1 VTRKPKPSAGKNSAA
16 SIKSTTAAGFI
27 AKMTAHQSDEERKK
41 IQKYFKME
49 KGQYGEGDKFMG
61 IRMGILFRLA
71 KESTDMTP
79 SEIEKLLQS
88 PVHEVRA
95 GGVSIMNNQ
104 ARNKKTSQKQRKAL
118 FDLYL
123 KRHDRI
129 NNWDL
134 VDLGAVHV
142 IGLYLFDKPRTILYK
157 LAASKNIWKRRTA
170 IVSTG
175 YFLKHDDVED
185 TFTIGELMVNDK
197 EDLINKA
204 VGGWVRHAGRGKHRG
219 RLLSFLDKHAP
230 TMPRTAL
237 RYAIEHLSKNQK
249 DHYMALANK

>member
-1 VTRKPKPSAGKNSAA
+1 MKKTSTREKISNPR
-16 SIKSTTAAGFI
+16 STTAAAFI
-27 AKMTAHQSDEERKK
+27 GKMKAHQSDDELKK

-61 IRMGILFRLA
+61 IRMGTLFKMA
-71 KESTDMTP
+71 KESMDMET
-79 SEIEKLLQS
+79 SEVEKLLES
-88 PVHEVRA
+88 NIHEVRA
-95 GGVSIMNNQ
+95 GAVSIMNNQ
-104 ARNKKTSQKQRKAL
+104 ARNKKTPESHRKEL

-123 KRHDRI
+123 RRHDRI

-142 IGLYLFDKPRTILYK
+142 IGQYLFDKPRKILYK
-157 LAASKNIWKRRTA
+157 LALSKNMWERRTA

-175 YFLKHDDVED
+175 YFIKHNDVED

-204 VGGWVRHAGRGKHRG
+204 VGGWIRHAGRGKHRP
-219 RLLSFLDKHAP
+219 RLLSFLDKHAA
-230 TMPRTAL
+230 TMPRAAL
-237 RYAIEHLSKNQK
+237 RYAVEHLSRNQK
-249 DHYMALANK
+249 EYFMGLAGRK